1 MASASPPMP
10 RGRRR
15 KVKTKVKGMNC
26 IDGKYLKVGQKMS
39 DGPLK
44 KVSLYMALWARARAR
59 ARGAARVDE
68 GSWVGEEGGV
78 ALVWVGRA
86 CLLVQG

>member
-1 MASASPPMP
+1 MP

-15 KVKTKVKGMNC
+15 KVKTTVKGMNC

-44 KVSLYMALWARARAR
+44 KV
-59 ARGAARVDE
+59 GFRV
-68 GSWVGEEGGV
+68 
-78 ALVWVGRA
+78 
-86 CLLVQG
+86 